1 MFFNSLLAVINCGD
15 PGVPAN
21 GMRYGDDY
29 VVGQNVT
36 YMCQPGYTME
46 SDSSSIRT
54 CTSNGTW
61 SGSIPTCR
69 GITFVLSAT
78 SSSSFT
84 FAVHCKESTKYF
96 FRNLLLQICLA
107 AGKCLHYLVLSS
119 SFKIFRWQHCMLTVF
134 LLLLLFV
141 FFSFNIYRIL
151 YFVAKLN

>member
-1 MFFNSLLAVINCGD
+1 MLLLYSCSSCVWQLFWMTCLMLMKIKFILFVLTSYFSLINPQFCPIFFLFFNKYITYKFFNLFFNFLLAVINCGD

-46 SDSSSIRT
+46 SNTSSIRT

-69 GITFVLSAT
+69 GIIAILIVS
-78 SSSSFT
+78 
-84 FAVHCKESTKYF
+84 YF
-96 FRNLLLQICLA
+96 F
-107 AGKCLHYLVLSS
+107 
-119 SFKIFRWQHCMLTVF
+119 
-134 LLLLLFV
+134 
-141 FFSFNIYRIL
+141 
-151 YFVAKLN
+151 